1 MTSYNAKPAQK
12 SSAATKARS
21 GARILVDALA
31 AHGFKNAFGVPG
43 ESFLAVLDAL
53 RDSPIDFVICR
64 QEGGAAM
71 MAEAAGKLTGMPGL
85 CFVTRGPGATN
96 ASAGVHVAQQDSTPM
111 ILFVG
116 DIAREFRGREAFQ
129 EMDHEKVFGPMAKW
143 AVAITDAARIP
154 EVIARAIRV
163 ATQGRPGPV
172 VISIPEDMLVDEVTV
187 EDAPPVIPDETW
199 PALADMMRMQKMLHA
214 ASRPIVLLGGSRW
227 SEKSVGVFRRF
238 AERLDLPVA
247 VSFRRQNL
255 LPGDHDCYAGELGLG
270 PNPKLIERI
279 KAADLVLAFGTRLGE
294 IPSQAYELFGIPDP
308 GVPFVHVHAS
318 ADELGRVYQPTLGI
332 NATPNA
338 FAAALEG
345 VEPPRE
351 IKWKQWRKDARD
363 DYFGWSEQ
371 VPANVG
377 PVQMRPI
384 IQFLRELPADT
395 IFCNGA
401 GNFSVWLHRFNRY
414 KKFNTQLAPVSGSMG
429 YGVPAAVAAKHL
441 HPERTV
447 VCFAGDGDFL
457 MTGQELATAAQYNI
471 AVKFIVIDNGTYGTI
486 RMHQEKHYPGRVF
499 GTDLKNPDFAA
510 LARSYGIE
518 GYTIARDEDAQSTL
532 QKAFAAQGA
541 ALVHVKLDTEAIL
554 PTATLSDLRAR
565 ALREGKTRA

>member
-12 SSAATKARS
+12 SATALKARS
-21 GARILVDALA
+21 GARILVDALV
-31 AHGFKNAFGVPG
+31 AHGFRQSFGVPG

-71 MAEAAGKLTGMPGL
+71 MAEAAGKLTGRPGL

-96 ASAGVHVAQQDSTPM
+96 ASAGVHIAQQDSTPM

-116 DIAREFRGREAFQ
+116 DIAREFCGREAFQ
-129 EMDHEKVFGPMAKW
+129 EMDHEKVFGTIAKW
-143 AVAITDAARIP
+143 AVSITDAARIP
-154 EVIARAIRV
+154 EVLARAIRV

-172 VISIPEDMLVDEVTV
+172 VISLPEDMLVDEVTV
-187 EDAPPVIPDETW
+187 EDAAPVEPDETR
-199 PALADMMRMQKMLHA
+199 PGLADMMRMQKMLHA
-214 ASRPIVLLGGSRW
+214 ASCPIVLLGGSRW
-227 SEKSVGVFRRF
+227 SEKSAGMFRRF

-247 VSFRRQNL
+247 VSFRRQML
-255 LPGDHDCYAGELGLG
+255 FPGDHENYAGELGLG

-279 KAADLVLAFGTRLGE
+279 KASDLVLAIGTRLGE

-308 GVPFVHVHAS
+308 GVPMVHVHAS
-318 ADELGRVYQPTLGI
+318 ADELGRVYQPALGI
-332 NATPNA
+332 HASPNA
-338 FAAALEG
+338 FAASLEG

-351 IKWKQWRKDARD
+351 IKWKQWRKDARE
-363 DYFGWSEQ
+363 DYLGWSEQ

-377 PVQMRPI
+377 PVQMRSI
-384 IQFLRELPADT
+384 IQFLRGLPADS

-414 KKFNTQLAPVSGSMG
+414 KKFGTQLAPVSGSMG
-429 YGVPAAVAAKHL
+429 YGVPAAIAAKHMQ
-441 HPERTV
+441 PEKTV
-447 VCFAGDGDFL
+447 VAFCGDGDFL

-486 RMHQEKHYPGRVF
+486 RMHQEKHYPGRVSA
-499 GTDLKNPDFAA
+499 TTLKNPDFAA
-510 LARSYGIE
+510 YA
-518 GYTIARDEDAQSTL
+518 
-532 QKAFAAQGA
+532 KAFGGHGERVKTTEEFAPAFERAVASGKPAIIHCLLDPEAITPAKSLSTIRAEALEAQG
-541 ALVHVKLDTEAIL
+541 K
-554 PTATLSDLRAR
+554 
-565 ALREGKTRA
+565 G